1 MAKRVVTLYI
11 SDEAINLLVLEGRS
25 VKQWANMPLE
35 AGLVKEGL
43 ILDEDKV
50 AAEINNLFTATGVGT
65 RRVIAGI
72 NGLNSLYRLVTLPTL
87 PEAILPEA
95 IRKEAKRVIPV
106 PLEEVYL
113 SYQRLAGAE
122 GEIRVFLAAFPRAV
136 ADALHRTLSKANVVP
151 YIMELAPL
159 ALSRLA
165 NAPRAIVA
173 ASRQDHLDIVILSEG
188 LPNPIRTISL
198 PGEAAGMEE
207 RLPVIAEEIDRTVAF
222 YNSSHKDN
230 PLGNSVPIFVCGD
243 LTQVPDKWPALA
255 GSLKFPVSALPSPV
269 DAPAGFETNDY
280 IINIGL
286 GLQEVMPAASA
297 VNVSQINMNSLPETY
312 RPKPIKLTPFILPA
326 VGLLCAVALG
336 FMGFQLYHK
345 TQDTK
350 ALRTELAPI
359 EAINQQLSK
368 DIAGLQAQIKQAAT
382 QADDTFARVPPLNAT
397 ANVFASTFADLDFDR
412 KTIDVEVNAIIDLR
426 PSASSFSLTNLH
438 DENDLMKITGK
449 IDTKDLTDAELV
461 ILDYAKN
468 LRIKF
473 GEVTVTSIKAV
484 LDDTTK
490 EVTGYQFELL
500 VHGG

>member
-43 ILDEDKV
+43 ILDEEKV
-50 AAEINNLFTATGVGT
+50 AGEINKIFSAAGVGT

-72 NGLNSLYRLVTLPTL
+72 NGLNSLYRLVSLPTL

-113 SYQRLAGAE
+113 SYQRLAGVE

-136 ADALHRTLSKANVVP
+136 ADAIYRTLSKANVVP

-165 NAPRAIVA
+165 NAPRAIVVG
-173 ASRQDHLDIVILSEG
+173 SRQDHLDIVILSEG

-198 PGEAAGMEE
+198 PGEAAGLVE

-230 PLGNSVPIFVCGD
+230 PLSGSIPIFVCGD
-243 LTQVPDKWPALA
+243 LTQVPDKWPVLA
-255 GSLKFPVSALPSPV
+255 GNLKFPVSALPSPV

-280 IINIGL
+280 VINIGL
-286 GLQEVMPAASA
+286 GLHEIMPAASTG
-297 VNVSQINMNSLPETY
+297 NVSQVDMNSLPETY

-326 VGLLCAVALG
+326 VALLGAVALG
-336 FMGFQLYHK
+336 FMGFQLQHK
-345 TQDTK
+345 MQDTK
-350 ALRTELAPI
+350 ALRAEVPPI
-359 EAINQQLSK
+359 EKINNQLAK
-368 DIAGLQAQIKQAAT
+368 DIAGLQAQVKQAAT
-382 QADDTFARVPPLNAT
+382 QADDTFARVQPLNDT
-397 ANVFASTFADLDFDR
+397 ANVFTRTFQGLDFER
-412 KTIDVEVNAIIDLR
+412 KTIDAEVNAMIDLR
-426 PSASSFSLTNLH
+426 PSASSFSLITLH
-438 DENDLMKITGK
+438 DEDKLMKITGK
-449 IDTKDLTDAELV
+449 IDTADLTDAELV
-461 ILDYAKN
+461 IYDYAKN

-473 GEVTVTSIKAV
+473 GEVTVSSIKAV

-490 EVTGYQFELL
+490 AVTGYQFELL